1 MKDMKNKSLIG
12 AAILLTLAAV
22 VWLVNQYSPGAVSPG
37 LVFILRWAGIAAL
50 CVYGI
55 AKRSVTVWIFISMV
69 VGACMG
75 HDWPSVGPGC
85 RTVSLIFLRLVKT
98 LIAPLMFA
106 MVVQGLAQHSD
117 LKKTGRM
124 GLKAIIYFEII
135 TTIAIV
141 IGLVAIQ
148 ITKPGVGIHLP
159 PEASSVQVAKL
170 TASTAILNI
179 FPENIGKAVAEGQ
192 TLQILVF
199 SLLFGI
205 GLAMAPEEKRGL
217 ILKFCDG
224 LAATM
229 FKVTNIVMMFAPF
242 GVGAAIAN
250 SVSHTGLGVLLNM
263 AKMVLTFYAALL
275 VLILGVMLPIA
286 LALRI
291 PVRRFIKAAA
301 EPWTIAFAT
310 TSSEPAL
317 PRAMENLEAMGVS
330 RRAIGVVL
338 PTGYT
343 LNLDG
348 ACVYIAMGM
357 IFIAQVAGIH
367 LTLRHQIGAV
377 LVLMLASKGVAN
389 IPRGSWVVL
398 AATVTSVGLPIEPV
412 FLLLAIDEI
421 NDMARTST
429 NLLGNMLATVVVAKW
444 EGEFELTPEK
454 AEAVPAIAASA

>member
-1 MKDMKNKSLIG
+1 MKNKSLIG
-12 AAILLTLAAV
+12 AAILFTIASAL
-22 VWLVNQYSPGAVSPG
+22 WLLNQHSPGMVSPH
-37 LVFILRWAGIAAL
+37 VVQVIRWAGIGAL
-50 CVYGI
+50 CLYGI
-55 AKRSVTVWIFISMV
+55 AKRSETTWIFISMLI
-69 VGACMG
+69 GACLG
-75 HDWPSVGPGC
+75 HDWPAVGPGC

-98 LIAPLMFA
+98 LIAPLIFA
-106 MVVQGLAQHSD
+106 MVVQGVAQHSD
-117 LKKTGRM
+117 IKKTGRM
-124 GLKAIIYFEII
+124 GLKAIIYFEIV

-159 PEASSVQVAKL
+159 AEAAQVQVAKL
-170 TASTAILNI
+170 TASSAILNV
-179 FPENIGKAVAEGQ
+179 FPENIGKAVTEG
-192 TLQILVF
+192 
-199 SLLFGI
+199 
-205 GLAMAPEEKRGL
+205 PEEKRTL
-217 ILKFCDG
+217 LLKFCDG
-224 LAATM
+224 LGATM

-263 AKMVLTFYAALL
+263 AKLVLTIYGALL

-286 LALRI
+286 LLFRVPI
-291 PVRRFIKAAA
+291 RRFVKAAA

-310 TSSEPAL
+310 TSSEPAM
-317 PRAMENLEAMGVS
+317 PRAMENLEAMGAS
-330 RRAIGVVL
+330 KRAIGLVL

-348 ACVYIAMGM
+348 SCIYLSIGM
-357 IFIAQVAGIH
+357 IFVAQVAGIH
-367 LTLRHQIGAV
+367 LSIEHQILGI
-377 LVLMLASKGVAN
+377 LILMLASKGVAN

-398 AATVTSVGLPIEPV
+398 AATITSVGLPLEPV

-444 EGEFELTPEK
+444 EGEFELKSEPQ
-454 AEAVPAIAASA
+454 PATMATAAS

>member
-1 MKDMKNKSLIG
+1 MKNKSLIG
-12 AAILLTLAAV
+12 AAILFTIASAL
-22 VWLVNQYSPGAVSPG
+22 WLLNQHSPGIVSPH
-37 LVFILRWAGIAAL
+37 VVQVIRWAGVGSL
-50 CVYGI
+50 CLYGI
-55 AKRSVTVWIFISMV
+55 AKRSGTTWIFISMLI
-69 VGACMG
+69 GACLG
-75 HDWPSVGPGC
+75 HDWPAVGPGC

-98 LIAPLMFA
+98 LIAPLIFA
-106 MVVQGLAQHSD
+106 MVVQGIAQHSD

-124 GLKAIIYFEII
+124 GLKAIIYFEIVS
-135 TTIAIV
+135 TIAIV

-159 PEASSVQVAKL
+159 AEAAQFQVAKL
-170 TASTAILNI
+170 TASSAILNV

-205 GLAMAPEEKRGL
+205 GLAMAPEEKRTL
-217 ILKFCDG
+217 LLKFCDG
-224 LAATM
+224 LGATM

-263 AKMVLTFYAALL
+263 AKLVLTIYVALL
-275 VLILGVMLPIA
+275 VLIFGVMLPIA
-286 LALRI
+286 LLFRVPI
-291 PVRRFIKAAA
+291 RRFVKAAA

-310 TSSEPAL
+310 TSSEPAM
-317 PRAMENLEAMGVS
+317 PRAMENLEAMGAS
-330 RRAIGVVL
+330 KRAIGLVL

-348 ACVYIAMGM
+348 SCIYLSIGM
-357 IFIAQVAGIH
+357 IFVAQVAGIH
-367 LTLRHQIGAV
+367 LTIEHQIAAV
-377 LVLMLASKGVAN
+377 LILMLASKGVAN

-398 AATVTSVGLPIEPV
+398 AATITSVGLPLEPV

-444 EGEFELTPEK
+444 EGEFELKPET
-454 AEAVPAIAASA
+454 EPGIMAATAS